1 MVDVAAIDGGVLTI
15 AAARNFLRVGTSVDA
30 QVLELLPAAQ
40 GRIESF
46 LGRNELV
53 GATGWPTA
61 DQVPAIVVHCVK
73 LALSD
78 LYVNREGPQLTDD
91 QLRPIIG
98 RYMAVSVA

>member
-46 LGRNELV
+46 LGRELV
-53 GATGWPTA
+53 GATGWPA
-61 DQVPAIVVHCVK
+61 VDHVPAIVVHCVK

>member
-15 AAARNFLRVGTSVDA
+15 AAARDFLRVGTSLEA
-30 QVLELLPAAQ
+30 QILELLPAAQ

-46 LGRNELV
+46 LGRELV
-53 GATGWPTA
+53 GATGWPSA
-61 DQVPAIVVHCVK
+61 DKVPAIVVHCVK

-78 LYVNREGPQLTDD
+78 FYVNREAPELTDA
-91 QLRPIIG
+91 QLMPIIG

>member
-46 LGRNELV
+46 LGRELV
-53 GATGWPTA
+53 GATGWPA
-61 DQVPAIVVHCVK
+61 VDQVPAIVVHCVK

>member
-15 AAARNFLRVGTSVDA
+15 AAARDFLRVGTSLEA
-30 QVLELLPAAQ
+30 QIIELLPAAQ

-46 LGRNELV
+46 LGRELV
-53 GATGWPTA
+53 GATGWPA
-61 DQVPAIVVHCVK
+61 VEQVPAIVVHCVK

-78 LYVNREGPQLTDD
+78 LFVNREAPQLTDD